1 MALDLPESL
10 SDAWQR
16 VGTRTAE
23 TTVLMATITAETTLY
38 EPTDGAGPTR
48 IDVGP
53 SDVPL
58 RSLFT
63 VEMTFSPPLP
73 SVGVSPAS
81 VFSMAAPTAKSQFVN
96 TIEDEGLVVERTR
109 DTLEFEAPNGAAGKW
124 YVLDASYPLEFGG
137 DEEAATALPAEA
149 HVAVWPTERS
159 YGMAGG
165 TIPLSPDGD
174 GSDLESGPLESLAD
188 GNGSGDAEADPGS
201 DRRSPDRDLEFDRNL
216 DLDLDPDRDRETIA
230 TLIRELEA

>member
-1 MALDLPESL
+1 MALELPESL

-23 TTVLMATITAETTLY
+23 TTVMMATITAETTLY
-38 EPTDGAGPTR
+38 EPTEGAGPAA
-48 IDVGP
+48 IDTGP
-53 SDVPL
+53 SDIPL

-81 VFSMAAPTAKSQFVN
+81 VFSMAAPTAKSQFVG
-96 TIEDEGLVVERTR
+96 TIEDEGLVVEGTR

-124 YVLDASYPLEFGG
+124 YVLDVSYPLESG
-137 DEEAATALPAEA
+137 DGVPEAGATLPAEA

-165 TIPLSPDGD
+165 TVPLSPDGE

-188 GNGSGDAEADPGS
+188 GDGSENPDDDSGS
-201 DRRSPDRDLEFDRNL
+201 DRRGPDLEFD
-216 DLDLDPDRDRETIA
+216 LDPGRDRETVA
-230 TLIRELEA
+230 ALIRELEA

>member
-23 TTVLMATITAETTLY
+23 TTVMMATITAETTLY

-48 IDVGP
+48 IDAGP

-81 VFSMAAPTAKSQFVN
+81 VFSMAAPTAKSQFVD
-96 TIEDEGLVVERTR
+96 TIENEGLVVERTR

-124 YVLDASYPLEFGG
+124 YVLDASYPLESG
-137 DEEAATALPAEA
+137 DDGEAATALPAEA

-165 TIPLSPDGD
+165 TVPLSPDGD
-174 GSDLESGPLESLAD
+174 GSDLESGPPESLAD
-188 GNGSGDAEADPGS
+188 GDGSENPEDESSS
-201 DRRSPDRDLEFDRNL
+201 DRRGPDRDLEF
-216 DLDLDPDRDRETIA
+216 DLDPDRDRETVA
-230 TLIRELEA
+230 ALIRNLEA